1 MYSSS
6 EPAKG
11 GRVEKSLFDSSR
23 YARTI
28 LLHMSFIDFLVL
40 VFGSGLILFILW
52 FFFGK
57 KDSFVTSV
65 PVKKNDKEEVTI
77 VVEAGYQPNR
87 ILAQK
92 NVPFT
97 IIFDRRDKGEC
108 TEQVIFP
115 KMRIRDAEGKTV
127 EKEISLHLPE
137 GEKTSITFT
146 PLEKGVF
153 EFMCGMGMNHGK
165 LEVR

>member
-1 MYSSS
+1 MVNIFVFLL
-6 EPAKG
+6 G
-11 GRVEKSLFDSSR
+11 
-23 YARTI
+23 TI
-28 LLHMSFIDFLVL
+28 LI
-40 VFGSGLILFILW
+40 IFILW

-57 KDSFVTSV
+57 KDSFVSSV

-92 NVPFT
+92 NVPLT
-97 IIFDRRDKGEC
+97 IIFDRRDKEEC
-108 TEQVIFP
+108 TERVIFP

-137 GEKTSITFT
+137 REKTSIIFT

-165 LEVR
+165 LEVT